1 MDEKN
6 TILIVDD
13 EPNVLKSLKRLLFD
27 TEYHVLTA
35 PTAEDALALFETSQI
50 DLIIS
55 DYRMPGMN
63 GVQLLSAVKERY
75 PETIRIILSGYA
87 DVESIVEAINDGH
100 VYKFLAKPWNDQE
113 LLTTIQRSFEHHTLQ
128 QENLQLLYELRRAN
142 TELTTLAHALEGK
155 VEERTRDL
163 AQKNRALEVAQKI
176 LNLLPHGVIGVDSD
190 GMIVYV
196 NQATGLYLG
205 DKVGRLGASISGSL
219 DDRIVE
225 MVHGALESGEQINK
239 LVRLEKPVEVTCTPL
254 PERTGA
260 IICLCAWI
268 ARTESNVKEEEA
280 IGGEVAS
287 V

>member
-1 MDEKN
+1 MDEKQ

-13 EPNVLKSLKRLLFD
+13 EANVLKALKRLLFD
-27 TEYHVLTA
+27 TDYRVLTA
-35 PTAEDALALFETSQI
+35 PSGEEALALFEKNEI

-63 GVQLLSAVKERY
+63 GVQLLSSVKERF

-142 TELTTLAHALEGK
+142 TELTALARSLEGK

-163 AQKNRALEVAQKI
+163 AQKNRALEVARKI
-176 LNLLPHGVIGVDSD
+176 LNLLPHGVVGVDSE
-190 GMIVYV
+190 GLIVYV
-196 NQATGLYLG
+196 NQAT
-205 DKVGRLGASISGSL
+205 RMFLGADACGLGAPLSGTT
-219 DDRIVE
+219 DAQIVE
-225 MVHGALESGEQINK
+225 FVQRTVSSGKQCERIIHLDQ
-239 LVRLEKPVEVTCTPL
+239 PVEVVCTPL
-254 PERTGA
+254 PEGTGA
-260 IICLCAWI
+260 ILCLSYPFD
-268 ARTESNVKEEEA
+268 ESDPDSEASDPISKEVSGA
-280 IGGEVAS
+280 
-287 V
+287 